1 MYTSNVQVPIENQY
15 HTSIILEN
23 GQEDTDIPLKR
34 IYVAPEIMFNMTN
47 QLKFKIVTM
56 PNASKDVEK
65 LALIHCSSECIMA
78 LVTPREM
85 KTMSHDDSA

>member
-1 MYTSNVQVPIENQY
+1 
-15 HTSIILEN
+15 
-23 GQEDTDIPLKR
+23 
-34 IYVAPEIMFNMTN
+34 MFNMTN

-85 KTMSHDDSA
+85 KTMSHGDSA